1 MKIFKIKFKDSLYAV
16 KADTLYDALY
26 KLSQTV
32 NIVKC
37 NDRVS
42 PMIYH
47 GLHELGYTTEQLSG
61 KSEEEINQLY
71 YSKKSAQ
78 PTSSKSAV
86 ASETKKHSGAVAG
99 TTHAVRIKQID
110 DAQSFS
116 DLLSAARDKL
126 KEDGVKGYWRVDK
139 QSSEDLI
146 KMHAEMFVSENGS
159 TYAIK
164 PDGDIIAVCKSG
176 NDKGSMVIQHAIKN
190 GGDRLD
196 SFSGNN
202 EFYMRNGFEPVCY
215 IDFDPSYHIDGFDP
229 ESDTPEPV
237 VFYRYTGNHRPNITW
252 DDIKDTVHHV
262 ESNDWDD
269 GYKYRDEV
277 ITNVEK
283 NK

>member
-1 MKIFKIKFKDSLYAV
+1 MYKVKYNDTLYAV
-16 KADTLYDALY
+16 KADNLNEALY
-26 KLSQTV
+26 KLSQYV

-71 YSKKSAQ
+71 YSKKPAQ
-78 PTSSKSAV
+78 PVSSKSNGV
-86 ASETKKHSGAVAG
+86 SETKNRKGTVAR
-99 TTHAVRIKQID
+99 TLHQVRIKQID
-110 DAQSFS
+110 DTKTFS
-116 DLLSAARDKL
+116 NLLSVARDKL

-139 QSSEDLI
+139 QSAEDLT

-176 NDKGSMVIQHAIKN
+176 SDRGSELLQHAIKN

-202 EFYMRNGFEPVCY
+202 EFYMHNGFEPVCY

-237 VFYRYTGNHRPNITW
+237 VFYRYTGNRVRDIQW
-252 DDIKDTVHHV
+252 DDIKDTVHHI